1 MLAPYAPV
9 MLLSGTGVAG
19 EEDSQRGG
27 AGNTAAQGP
36 DLENIGESFG
46 LSDEDLFM
54 ANCSLVGSVFDE
66 LAINALDGCTAES
79 AESISLFP

>member
-9 MLLSGTGVAG
+9 MLLNGSGVVG
-19 EEDSQRGG
+19 EEDSQRGP
-27 AGNTAAQGP
+27 GNTATQGP

-66 LAINALDGCTAES
+66 LAINALDACTPES
-79 AESISLFP
+79 AESISLFQ